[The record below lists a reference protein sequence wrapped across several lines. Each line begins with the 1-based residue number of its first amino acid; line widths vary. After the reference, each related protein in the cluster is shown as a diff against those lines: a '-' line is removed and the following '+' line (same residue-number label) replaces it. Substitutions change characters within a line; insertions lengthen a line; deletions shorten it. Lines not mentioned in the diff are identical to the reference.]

1 MTLTREKLTYVTLVI
16 SESAWLY
23 AFVSILGVAAG
34 SSGSPLSYFAIAG
47 LLGLS
52 VLTYSYIRWKDFQA
66 FELFYFGATAGGVV
80 LAYLVVAASYVPGS
94 FDIAW
99 VTSLTRGDYLPEG
112 QAFRGTAGG
121 LIAIGIWFRGIRI
134 IMVPYPEKSLT
145 TSFRLGLLF
154 IGVSA
159 VIDIFVEE
167 EQLNTFTMILIFF
180 GAGLAG
186 LNIGHLVPETA
197 ASSRLRIW
205 PKAIGGAVAG
215 ILVVGLLFGFLQQ
228 SFLAFV
234 FSPIRFVFD
243 RITQGIFII
252 VSVPFVLGLEAINS
266 VIGGVFSRE
275 IDPSDLLGDV
285 EPTPTPEPDFITT
298 PVPFESVG
306 GADAEQVSGFML
318 LVRQYIAYALV
329 AVAVILVAIF
339 LYVIMRRVAKRLRKD
354 EDPDRESLLGEVSF
368 ASDIGDLFADL
379 MSNVKDMFKRG
390 ARKVFRLPKGP
401 PGVVEALRLYY
412 QILTTAEQNDVPRPG
427 HATPTEFRSDL
438 RQVFANDLVEP
449 ATHAFNRAQY
459 GDIPA
464 TEEEIAKM
472 RSVFRVVKSGERVQQ
487 TEVGGTSREARFETV
502 TSEITD
508 SPLSG
513 ARFDSPSLSEKSW
526 YSGGLGVVLACGGFI
541 LFAVVAAIALVV
553 VFYVAG

>member
-1 MTLTREKLTYVTLVI
+1 MTLTREKLTYATLVV

-34 SSGSPLSYFAIAG
+34 SSGSPLSYFAIVG

-52 VLTYSYIRWKDFQA
+52 VLTYSYIRWKEFQA
-66 FELFYFGATAGGVV
+66 FELFYFGVTAGGVA

-121 LIAIGIWFRGIRI
+121 LIAVGIWFRGIRI

-154 IGVSA
+154 IGLSA

-167 EQLNTFTMILIFF
+167 QLNTFTMVLVFF

-228 SFLAFV
+228 SFLSFV

-243 RITQGIFII
+243 RIAQGIFIV
-252 VSVPFVLGLEAINS
+252 VSVPFVLALEAINR
-266 VIGGVFSRE
+266 VIGGIFSRE
-275 IDPSDLLGDV
+275 VDPSDILGDV
-285 EPTPTPEPDFITT
+285 EVTPTPEPDLLLT

-306 GADAEQVSGFML
+306 GADGEQMSGFLL

-329 AVAVILVAIF
+329 AAAVILVAIF
-339 LYVIMRRVAKRLRKD
+339 LYVIMRKVAKRLRKD
-354 EDPDRESLLGEVSF
+354 DDPERESLLDEVSF

-412 QILTTAEQNDVPRPG
+412 QILTTAEQNDVPRPD

-459 GDIPA
+459 GGIPA

-472 RSVFRVVKSGERVQQ
+472 RSAFRVVKSGERVRQ

-513 ARFDSPSLSEKSW
+513 TRFDSPSLSEKSW
-526 YSGGLGVVLACGGFI
+526 FSGGIGVVLACGGFI
-541 LFAVVAAIALVV
+541 LFAVVASIAFVVAI
-553 VFYVAG
+553 YVAGG

>member
-1 MTLTREKLTYVTLVI
+1 MTLTREKLTYATLVI

-23 AFVSILGVAAG
+23 AFASMLGVAAG
-34 SSGSPLSYFAIAG
+34 SEYGSPLSYFAIVG

-52 VLTYSYIRWKDFQA
+52 VLTYSYIRWKEFQA
-66 FELFYFGATAGGVV
+66 FELFYFFATVGGVA
-80 LAYLVVAASYVPGS
+80 LAYLVVAASFVPGS

-99 VTSLTRGDYLPEG
+99 ITSLTRGDYLEQG
-112 QAFRGTAGG
+112 QAFRGTVGG
-121 LIAIGIWFRGIRI
+121 LIAVGMWFRGIRLA
-134 IMVPYPEKSLT
+134 MVPYPQKSLT
-145 TSFRLGLLF
+145 LSFRFGLFF
-154 IGVSA
+154 IGLSA
-159 VIDIFVEE
+159 VIDIFVEQ
-167 EQLNTFTMILIFF
+167 QLNVFTMILIFF

-197 ASSRLRIW
+197 ASSQMRIW

-215 ILVVGLLFGFLQQ
+215 VLVVGLLFGFLQQ
-228 SFLAFV
+228 SFLSFI

-243 RITQGIFII
+243 RVTQGIFIV

-275 IDPSDLLGDV
+275 IDPSEILGDA
-285 EPTPTPEPDFITT
+285 ELTPTPEAVIT
-298 PVPFESVG
+298 PLPIQGVG
-306 GADAEQVSGFML
+306 GSDSEPVSGFML
-318 LVRQYIAYALV
+318 LVRQYIAYAFV
-329 AVAVILVAIF
+329 AAAVVLVAIF
-339 LYVIMRRVAKRLRKD
+339 LYIIMRRIAKRLRRD
-354 EDPDRESLLGEVSF
+354 EDPERESLLDEISF

-379 MSNVKDMFKRG
+379 VSNVKDLFKRG
-390 ARKVFRLPKGP
+390 ARKVFRLPDGP

-412 QILTTAEQNDVPRPG
+412 QMLTTAEQNDVARPD

-438 RQVFANDLVEP
+438 RRVFANDLVDP

-459 GDIPA
+459 GDIPS

-472 RSVFRVVKSGERVQQ
+472 RSAFRVVKSGERVRQ

-508 SPLSG
+508 TPLST

-526 YSGGLGVVLACGGFI
+526 FSGGLGVTLACGGFI
-541 LFAVVAAIALVV
+541 LFALLAALALTVAILIAS
-553 VFYVAG
+553 

>member
-1 MTLTREKLTYVTLVI
+1 MTLTREKLTYATLVI

-23 AFVSILGVAAG
+23 AFVSMLGVWAG

-52 VLTYSYIRWKDFQA
+52 VLTYSYIRWKEFQA
-66 FELFYFGATAGGVV
+66 FELFYFGATAGGVA

-121 LIAIGIWFRGIRI
+121 LIAVGIWFRGIRI

-154 IGVSA
+154 IGLPA
-159 VIDIFVEE
+159 VINIFVEE
-167 EQLNTFTMILIFF
+167 QPNIFTMILIFF

-252 VSVPFVLGLEAINS
+252 VSVPFVLALEAINR

-275 IDPSDLLGDV
+275 VDPSDILGDV
-285 EPTPTPEPDFITT
+285 EITPTPEPDILLT
-298 PVPFESVG
+298 PVPLESVG
-306 GADAEQVSGFML
+306 GADAEQASGFIL

-329 AVAVILVAIF
+329 AAAVILVAIF
-339 LYVIMRRVAKRLRKD
+339 LYVIMRRK
-354 EDPDRESLLGEVSF
+354 
-368 ASDIGDLFADL
+368 IG
-379 MSNVKDMFKRG
+379 
-390 ARKVFRLPKGP
+390 
-401 PGVVEALRLYY
+401 
-412 QILTTAEQNDVPRPG
+412 
-427 HATPTEFRSDL
+427 
-438 RQVFANDLVEP
+438 
-449 ATHAFNRAQY
+449 RAH
-459 GDIPA
+459 
-464 TEEEIAKM
+464 
-472 RSVFRVVKSGERVQQ
+472 V
-487 TEVGGTSREARFETV
+487 
-502 TSEITD
+502 
-508 SPLSG
+508 
-513 ARFDSPSLSEKSW
+513 
-526 YSGGLGVVLACGGFI
+526 
-541 LFAVVAAIALVV
+541 
-553 VFYVAG
+553 

>member
-1 MTLTREKLTYVTLVI
+1 MTLTRDKLTYATLVI

-23 AFVSILGVAAG
+23 AFASILGVAAG
-34 SSGSPLSYFAIAG
+34 SNSGSPLSYFAIVG

-52 VLTYSYIRWKDFQA
+52 VLTYSYIRWKNFQA
-66 FELFYFGATAGGVV
+66 FELFYFFATVGGVA

-99 VTSLTRGDYLPEG
+99 ITSLTRGDYLQEG

-121 LIAIGIWFRGIRI
+121 LIAIGMWFRGVRLA
-134 IMVPYPEKSLT
+134 MVPYPEKSLT
-145 TSFRLGLLF
+145 TSFRFGLFF
-154 IGVSA
+154 IGLSA
-159 VIDIFVEE
+159 VIDIFVEQ
-167 EQLNTFTMILIFF
+167 QLNVFTMILIFF

-197 ASSRLRIW
+197 ASSQMRIW

-215 ILVVGLLFGFLQQ
+215 VLVVGLLFGFLQQ
-228 SFLAFV
+228 SFLSFI

-252 VSVPFVLGLEAINS
+252 VSVPFVLALEAINS

-275 IDPSDLLGDV
+275 IDPSEILGDA
-285 EPTPTPEPDFITT
+285 EPTPTPESFIT
-298 PVPFESVG
+298 PLPIRGVG
-306 GADAEQVSGFML
+306 GSDVEQASGFML
-318 LVRQYIAYALV
+318 LVRQYISYALV
-329 AVAVILVAIF
+329 AAALILVAIF
-339 LYVIMRRVAKRLRKD
+339 LYIIMRRIAKRLRRD
-354 EDPDRESLLGEVSF
+354 EDPERESLLDEISF

-379 MSNVKDMFKRG
+379 MSNVADMFKRG
-390 ARKVFRLPKGP
+390 ARKVFRLPAGP

-412 QILTTAEQNDVPRPG
+412 QMLTTAEQNDVARPD

-438 RQVFANDLVEP
+438 RRVFANDLVDP

-459 GDIPA
+459 GDIPS
-464 TEEEIAKM
+464 TDEEIAKM
-472 RSVFRVVKSGERVQQ
+472 RSAFRVVKSGERVQQ

-508 SPLSG
+508 TPLST
-513 ARFDSPSLSEKSW
+513 ARFDSPSLSERSW
-526 YSGGLGVVLACGGFI
+526 FSGGIGVTLACGGFI
-541 LFAVVAAIALVV
+541 LFALLAAFALAVVIL
-553 VFYVAG
+553 VAG